1 MNKVKYAAIAS
12 AFSLAMLAGCSDTES
27 GSFTKPGDTTEK
39 PTETKVDVI
48 AGCEEISD
56 EDDKAEMQK
65 AKESI
70 VDIYSTFGDGD
81 LTKAQELS
89 ATTKETVKAILKKYP
104 GNCEAQLGYVATIV
118 SDIANNKKINDLLDT
133 IYARQGKP
141 KASILSRN
149 IEESSR
155 ISVDFSINSSDDI
168 RNILVSDVQSAIASV
183 IPSLDSAISYMT
195 NIANDEE
202 FTCSYTVNKRDVE
215 LDRGEFAPVL
225 AALYVAKA
233 SLTAIVSINLNIDDN
248 GRYDWIDS
256 LDNIERT
263 WNYSENAGIKHL
275 VKLAG
280 KDSKFTSI
288 YDSWKKEYKNIPNL
302 LDSAITY
309 VQLGLEYGLEEAKNG
324 LATQENDLYI
334 VGDDEEADLSTADA
348 RKIIDSLDIIRTQL
362 RTGFDIPYAEGKTI
376 KFVPYKWF
384 ENTDGI
390 LKFLPYHEINDMSIW
405 NTPDGGFYWSN
416 DLEYQAY
423 AQRYMQSYVAQS
435 YNKFNPKAEYNEIS
449 GWNDDETSGTLHMD
463 IYNPERVHA
472 EIGYYADGC
481 KIKFIVRNYEEGY
494 SMNMTVGGDEPTT
507 ATDWT
512 IPDATLPEGMCRVKD
527 GKAEYAVAYVE
538 NEVPNILYFTDKN
551 GKKTVTIQELV
562 NGKLVDGKAKPY
574 TAEEISSLVSFPD
587 ITLGGVF
594 PDMTEKIFWDE
605 IVPELFEDEDEEE
618 EWDDDD
624 EFYFD
629 DDLLETL

>member
-1 MNKVKYAAIAS
+1 MNKFKYAAIAS

-89 ATTKETVKAILKKYP
+89 ASTKETVKAILKKYP

-141 KASILSRN
+141 KASILSRD

-248 GRYDWIDS
+248 GRYDWVDS

-288 YDSWKKEYKNIPNL
+288 YDSWKKEYKN
-302 LDSAITY
+302 S
-309 VQLGLEYGLEEAKNG
+309 
-324 LATQENDLYI
+324 
-334 VGDDEEADLSTADA
+334 
-348 RKIIDSLDIIRTQL
+348 
-362 RTGFDIPYAEGKTI
+362 
-376 KFVPYKWF
+376 
-384 ENTDGI
+384 
-390 LKFLPYHEINDMSIW
+390 
-405 NTPDGGFYWSN
+405 
-416 DLEYQAY
+416 
-423 AQRYMQSYVAQS
+423 
-435 YNKFNPKAEYNEIS
+435 
-449 GWNDDETSGTLHMD
+449 
-463 IYNPERVHA
+463 
-472 EIGYYADGC
+472 
-481 KIKFIVRNYEEGY
+481 
-494 SMNMTVGGDEPTT
+494 
-507 ATDWT
+507 
-512 IPDATLPEGMCRVKD
+512 
-527 GKAEYAVAYVE
+527 
-538 NEVPNILYFTDKN
+538 
-551 GKKTVTIQELV
+551 
-562 NGKLVDGKAKPY
+562 
-574 TAEEISSLVSFPD
+574 
-587 ITLGGVF
+587 
-594 PDMTEKIFWDE
+594 
-605 IVPELFEDEDEEE
+605 
-618 EWDDDD
+618 
-624 EFYFD
+624 
-629 DDLLETL
+629 